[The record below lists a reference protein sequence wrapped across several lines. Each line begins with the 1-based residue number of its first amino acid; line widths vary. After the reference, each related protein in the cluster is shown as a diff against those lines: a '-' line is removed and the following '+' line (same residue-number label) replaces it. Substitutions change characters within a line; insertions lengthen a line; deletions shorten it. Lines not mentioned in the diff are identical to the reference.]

1 MAADLP
7 GVGANLFDHPMSGV
21 VYRSAQPVPAGQNNH
36 GEALGLIRSHPGADM
51 PDLQVMFVD
60 VPLRAETLPG
70 PAIGEG
76 YTLATSLMLP
86 RSRGT
91 VRLASAEPGTP
102 PLIDPNYYADPR
114 DLHTF
119 AAGLRAAREI
129 GRAAALDQW
138 RGEEVLPGP
147 DVNDDASLRAYLRRN
162 LSTYAHP
169 GGTCRIGTDGHAVVD
184 TDLRVH
190 GISGLR
196 VADASVMPS
205 APSANTNATVY
216 AIAER
221 AAHLIQAQSPAAA
234 TLPHGVKQ
242 AL

>member
-1 MAADLP
+1 
-7 GVGANLFDHPMSGV
+7 
-21 VYRSAQPVPAGQNNH
+21 
-36 GEALGLIRSHPGADM
+36 M
-51 PDLQVMFVD
+51 PDLQIMFVD
-60 VPLRAETLPG
+60 VPLRAQALPG

-114 DLHTF
+114 DLHTL

-147 DVNDDASLRAYLRRN
+147 DADDDASLRAYLRRN

-169 GGTCRIGTDGHAVVD
+169 GGTCRIGTDGHAVVG
-184 TDLRVH
+184 TDLRVR

-221 AAHLIQAQSPAAA
+221 AASLIQ
-234 TLPHGVKQ
+234 T
-242 AL
+242 

>member
-1 MAADLP
+1 
-7 GVGANLFDHPMSGV
+7 MSGV
-21 VYRSAQPVPAGQNNH
+21 VYRSSRPVPAGQNNH
-36 GEALGLIRSHPGADM
+36 GDALGLISSDPSAGT
-51 PDLQVMFVD
+51 PDLQIMFVD
-60 VPLRAETLPG
+60 VPLRAATLPG
-70 PAIGEG
+70 PEIGEG

-86 RSRGT
+86 DSRGS
-91 VRLASAEPGTP
+91 VRLASAEPGAL
-102 PLIDPNYYADPR
+102 PLIDPNYYADPC
-114 DLHTF
+114 DLHVF
-119 AAGLRAAREI
+119 AAGIRAAREI
-129 GRAAALDQW
+129 GRAAALDEW

-147 DVNDDASLRAYLRRN
+147 GVNDDASLRTYLRRN

-169 GGTCRIGTDGHAVVD
+169 GGTCRIGTDADSVVG

-221 AAHLIQAQSPAAA
+221 AASLIEAQSSAAA
-234 TLPHGVKQ
+234 TPSRTV
-242 AL
+242 

>member
-1 MAADLP
+1 VLLPPSGNGSADGRPIVFLDE
-7 GVGANLFDHPMSGV
+7 V
-21 VYRSAQPVPAGQNNH
+21 
-36 GEALGLIRSHPGADM
+36 EAGADVLDLEGGYVILAP
-51 PDLQVMFVD
+51 PDCRGGHD
-60 VPLRAETLPG
+60 RARV
-70 PAIGEG
+70 EG
-76 YTLATSLMLP
+76 KQELGHPATSLMLP
-86 RSRGT
+86 RSRGS

-114 DLHTF
+114 DLETF
-119 AAGLRAAREI
+119 AAGLRATREI
-129 GRAAALDQW
+129 GRAAALDPW

-169 GGTCRIGTDGHAVVD
+169 GGTCRIGIAPDAVVD
-184 TDLRVH
+184 TDLRVRA
-190 GISGLR
+190 ISGLR

-221 AAHLIQAQSPAAA
+221 AAGLIQAQSAAHA
-234 TLPHGVKQ
+234 TPSRT
-242 AL
+242 A